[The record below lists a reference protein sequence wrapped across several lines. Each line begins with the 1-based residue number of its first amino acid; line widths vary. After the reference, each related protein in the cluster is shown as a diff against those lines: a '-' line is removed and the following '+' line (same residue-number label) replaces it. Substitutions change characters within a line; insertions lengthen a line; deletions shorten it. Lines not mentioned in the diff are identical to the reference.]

1 VVRKTQQKAYA
12 HMTETFFADLILVQQ
27 NSIFFSGDQLS
38 QEDVEAHDHLDCCI
52 ADDQLP
58 K

>member
-1 VVRKTQQKAYA
+1 
-12 HMTETFFADLILVQQ
+12 MTETFFADLILVQQ

-52 ADDQLP
+52 ADDQFP